1 VAEAGLS
8 ENAMARSLLG
18 PNPPPLAESGT
29 VRRSLLAIAGLSL
42 LLFALDRLYRVLHP
56 HVDIERASLVGLTA
70 LAALAPLRLLRRR
83 PIEPW
88 AGALAIFVSA
98 FVSVLS
104 IEAGVLVSQS
114 ALSGA
119 VHVAIL
125 AVVFPVVDRICRAA
139 PSRAL
144 RPGA

>member
-1 VAEAGLS
+1 
-8 ENAMARSLLG
+8 MTRSLPG
-18 PNPPPLAESGT
+18 STPPLLAVSDT
-29 VRRSLLAIAGLSL
+29 MKSSLLAIAGLSL

-56 HVDIERASLVGLTA
+56 HVDLERASLVGLTA
-70 LAALAPLRLLRRR
+70 LAALAPLWLLKRR

-88 AGALAIFVSA
+88 VGGLAIFASA

-104 IEAGVLVSQS
+104 IEAGLLVSQS

-119 VHVAIL
+119 VHVLIL
-125 AVVFPVVDRICRAA
+125 AVAFPVLDRIRRAA
-139 PSRAL
+139 LPRAL